1 MRPLKPLALI
11 LIALLCAAPA
21 AADNMFDPS
30 NGTIVERAT
39 VPPGEKRVQGEVR
52 LVDRDGHLVVQTVLY
67 SKVLKRILGRIIEK
81 EQANWPAAPDGSLA
95 YRNSLDETV
104 TMVVEAP
111 RGVGNSRQRG
121 VLIEFFVWNEKG
133 FVVIS
138 GASIDERS
146 DEFLRVR
153 RLSAPTNT
161 LELSVDYVQENM
173 ALILADSFELSREA
187 AGAMLERHRR
197 KP

>member
-1 MRPLKPLALI
+1 MRPLKNLSLI
-11 LIALLCAAPA
+11 LIALLLATPG

-30 NGTIVERAT
+30 NGTIVERST
-39 VPPGEKRVQGEVR
+39 VPPGEKRIQGEVR

-67 SKVLKRILGRIIEK
+67 SKVLKRVLGSIVEK
-81 EQANWPAAPDGSLA
+81 EEGNWPAAHDDSIA
-95 YRNSLDETV
+95 YRNSLNETV
-104 TMVVEAP
+104 TMVVDAP
-111 RGVGNSRQRG
+111 RGVGNSRQRA

-133 FVVIS
+133 FVVLS

-153 RLSAPTNT
+153 RLAAPTNT
-161 LELSVDYVQENM
+161 LELNVDYVQENM

-187 AGAMLERHRR
+187 ADAMIERHRR